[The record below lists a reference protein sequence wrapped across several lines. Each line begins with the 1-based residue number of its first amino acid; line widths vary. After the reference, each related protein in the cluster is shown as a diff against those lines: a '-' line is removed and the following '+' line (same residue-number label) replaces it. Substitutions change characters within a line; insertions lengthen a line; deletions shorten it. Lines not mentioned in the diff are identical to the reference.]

1 MASPTNFPLHI
12 KLLPYH
18 SIFVFFLIFIFENFV
33 FISGVCNKEWDDI
46 TLGMTIGIFT
56 PIIDGSFLEDKPEVL
71 LKKEM
76 FKKTNI
82 LMGAN
87 KDEGFFNIFYYLS
100 DMFQKQEE
108 VFINREEFERSIL
121 ELNIDANPLQRK

>member
-1 MASPTNFPLHI
+1 M
-12 KLLPYH
+12 
-18 SIFVFFLIFIFENFV
+18 
-33 FISGVCNKEWDDI
+33 CNKEWDDI
-46 TLGMTIGIFT
+46 AFGMTIGIFT
-56 PIIDGSFLEDKPEVL
+56 PIIDGSFLEEKPEVL

-87 KDEGFFNIFYYLS
+87 NDEGFFNIFYYLS

-121 ELNIDANPLQRK
+121 ELNLDANPLQRK